1 MDDPM
6 KNNGA
11 LRELESDPASRKRF
25 LKMVGAGGAGALA
38 LLVAACG
45 DDDSSNSGSN
55 TGGNANS
62 GSTGASNGADPGIAQ
77 FGAGDVGIAK
87 YALTLEYLEADFYTQ
102 ASKLGLK
109 GEYKALAKDFGANEQ
124 AHVDALIATIKKL
137 GGKPVKSPQFAF
149 GMKSQTD
156 FEKLA
161 VTLEDTGVSAYN
173 GAAPMIESGE
183 VLAAAGG
190 IVQVEARHAAALRF
204 LAGMDPTK
212 GPFDQPLEK
221 AAVLKAVKPLIKA

>member
-1 MDDPM
+1 MENIEIQGM
-6 KNNGA
+6 SRGA
-11 LRELESDPASRKRF
+11 F
-25 LKMVGAGGAGALA
+25 LVRGALA
-38 LLVAACG
+38 
-45 DDDSSNSGSN
+45 
-55 TGGNANS
+55 
-62 GSTGASNGADPGIAQ
+62 TGAAYGAASVTPWVSRALAQ
-77 FGAGDVGIAK
+77 DDAGDVGILNF
-87 YALTLEYLEADFYTQ
+87 ALTLEYLEADFYTQ

-124 AHVDALIATIKKL
+124 AHVDALIATIRKL

-149 GMKSQTD
+149 GMKSQQD

>member
-1 MDDPM
+1 MENIEIQGM
-6 KNNGA
+6 SRGA
-11 LRELESDPASRKRF
+11 F
-25 LKMVGAGGAGALA
+25 LVRGALA
-38 LLVAACG
+38 
-45 DDDSSNSGSN
+45 
-55 TGGNANS
+55 
-62 GSTGASNGADPGIAQ
+62 TGAAYGAASVTPWVSRALAQ
-77 FGAGDVGIAK
+77 DDAGDVGILNF
-87 YALTLEYLEADFYTQ
+87 ALTLEYLEADFYTQ

-137 GGKPVKSPQFAF
+137 GGKPVKSPQFAY
-149 GMKSQTD
+149 GMKSQQD

-204 LAGMDPTK
+204 LGGMDPTK

-221 AAVLKAVKPLIKA
+221 AAVLKAVTPLIKA

>member
-1 MDDPM
+1 MDM
-6 KNNGA
+6 ENIEIQGMSRGA
-11 LRELESDPASRKRF
+11 F
-25 LKMVGAGGAGALA
+25 LVRGALA
-38 LLVAACG
+38 
-45 DDDSSNSGSN
+45 
-55 TGGNANS
+55 
-62 GSTGASNGADPGIAQ
+62 TGAAYGAASVTPWVSRALAQ
-77 FGAGDVGIAK
+77 DDAGDIGILHF
-87 YALTLEYLEADFYTQ
+87 ALTLEYLEADFYTQ

>member
-1 MDDPM
+1 MDM
-6 KNNGA
+6 ENIEIQGMSRGA
-11 LRELESDPASRKRF
+11 F
-25 LKMVGAGGAGALA
+25 LVRGALA
-38 LLVAACG
+38 
-45 DDDSSNSGSN
+45 
-55 TGGNANS
+55 
-62 GSTGASNGADPGIAQ
+62 TGAAYGAASVTPWVSRALAQ
-77 FGAGDVGIAK
+77 DDAGDIGILHF
-87 YALTLEYLEADFYTQ
+87 ALTLEYLEADFYTQ

-109 GEYKALAKDFGANEQ
+109 GEYKALAKDFGANEE
-124 AHVDALIATIKKL
+124 AHVDALAATIKKL

-149 GMKSQTD
+149 GMKSQKD